1 MMKGDGAKHELGESE
16 SDQTGAKQKKT
27 CNGHSQKPTG
37 SKLIPHGTPPFA
49 CPVLEWKDCAG
60 AQSNAFLS
68 SDAVS
73 DRLMF

>member
-1 MMKGDGAKHELGESE
+1 VKAKA
-16 SDQTGAKQKKT
+16 T
-27 CNGHSQKPTG
+27 KPEQSRKRPATVTARNALDEN
-37 SKLIPHGTPPFA
+37 SSRMVHHLSRA
-49 CPVLEWKDCAG
+49 PVLEWKDCAG